1 MSSSDAGTETVSEI
15 RESITATHQAAGTR
29 LVEAGVR
36 FAFRRSGLQGPPP
49 LLTLQHFRGNFDAW
63 EPGRTCWFANAR

>member
-1 MSSSDAGTETVSEI
+1 MSSSDAGTETVTEI

-36 FAFRRSGLQGPPP
+36 FASVASVSRGRRL
-49 LLTLQHFRGNFDAW
+49 
-63 EPGRTCWFANAR
+63 C